1 MANNLLDKS
10 PTSELTKI
18 SKKGLEE
25 ACKIALKFK
34 DKLNVTY
41 KSESQPVTN
50 ADKEI
55 DKYLKLYYE
64 THTPWIGW
72 LSEESIDDK
81 SRFQKD
87 LFWCLD
93 PIDGTRSYINQK
105 PEYTIS
111 LALIKKNKPILGYVV
126 NPETKEFF
134 FSEKGKGAF
143 CNDKKIIVK
152 QKNDFNNCNITISSS
167 EIKKLNKYEIF
178 KKNQIIKLGSIAYKI
193 ALVAKGQMDIA
204 ISFTKKNDWD
214 LAAAHLLLE
223 EAGGKIVQLDGKQ
236 ITYNTYS
243 CKINSVMAANHSTI
257 NSLEKIFNK

>member
-10 PTSELTKI
+10 STSELNKI
-18 SKKGLEE
+18 SKIGLNE
-25 ACKIALKFK
+25 ACKIALKLK

-55 DKYLKLYYE
+55 DKYLKSFYE
-64 THTPWIGW
+64 THTPSIGW
-72 LSEESIDDK
+72 LSEESTDDK

-87 LFWCLD
+87 SFWCLD

-111 LALIKKNKPILGYVV
+111 LALIKKNKPILGYVI

-134 FSEKGKGAF
+134 FSEKGKGSF

-152 QKNDFNNCNITISSS
+152 QKNNFNNCNITVSSS
-167 EIKKLNKYEIF
+167 EINKLNSYEAL
-178 KKNQIIKLGSIAYKI
+178 KKKQIIKLGSIAYKI
-193 ALVAKGQMDIA
+193 ALVAKGQLDIA

-214 LAAAHLLLE
+214 LAAAHLLVE
-223 EAGGKIVQLDGKQ
+223 EAGGKIVQLHGKQ
-236 ITYNTYS
+236 ITYNTDS
-243 CKINSVMAANHSTI
+243 CKINSVMASNYSLI
-257 NSLEKIFNK
+257 NNLEKIFNK

>member
-10 PTSELTKI
+10 PTSELDKI
-18 SKKGLEE
+18 SRRGLEE
-25 ACKIALKFK
+25 ACKIALKLK

-55 DKYLKLYYE
+55 DKHLKSYYK
-64 THTPWIGW
+64 THTPMIGW
-72 LSEESIDDK
+72 LSEESVDDR

-87 LFWCLD
+87 SFWCLD

-126 NPETKEFF
+126 NPETREFF
-134 FSEKGKGAF
+134 FSEKGKGSF
-143 CNDKKIIVK
+143 CNNKKIIVK
-152 QKNDFNNCNITISSS
+152 QKNDFDKCNITISSS
-167 EIKKLNKYEIF
+167 EIKKLNSFEKL
-178 KKNQIIKLGSIAYKI
+178 KRKQIIKLGSIAYKI

-223 EAGGKIVQLDGKQ
+223 EAGGKIVELNGKQ
-236 ITYNTYS
+236 IIYNTDS
-243 CKINSVMAANHSTI
+243 CKINSVMAGNSSAI
-257 NSLEKIFNK
+257 NNLEKIFKN